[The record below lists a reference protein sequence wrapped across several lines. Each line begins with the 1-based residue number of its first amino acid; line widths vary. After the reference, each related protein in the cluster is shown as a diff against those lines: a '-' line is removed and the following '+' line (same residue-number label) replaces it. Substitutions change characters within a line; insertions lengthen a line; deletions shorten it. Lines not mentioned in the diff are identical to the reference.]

1 MACGGE
7 GARVTVTVPAGSTLD
22 VAIDS
27 LAAHGVVD
35 HAALF
40 RVYARLRGLRGSLK
54 SGVYLLRGHS
64 AWSDVVDALERGRGV
79 ELRWTVPEGLMLSEV
94 ADLAAAG
101 LHVTRDSF
109 LTATRDST
117 TRADLGLPP
126 RTATVEGSLFPPT
139 YLGPPHMGARG
150 RG

>member
-54 SGVYLLRGHS
+54 SGVDLLRGHS
-64 AWSDVVDALERGRGV
+64 SWSDVVDALERGPGV
-79 ELRWTVPEGLMLSEV
+79 ELRWTVPEGLMLTEI
-94 ADLAAAG
+94 ADLARSALPVA
-101 LHVTRDSF
+101 RDVF
-109 LTATRDST
+109 
-117 TRADLGLPP
+117 LPP
-126 RTATVEGSLFPPT
+126 TLDS
-139 YLGPPHMGARG
+139 HARAAS
-150 RG
+150 